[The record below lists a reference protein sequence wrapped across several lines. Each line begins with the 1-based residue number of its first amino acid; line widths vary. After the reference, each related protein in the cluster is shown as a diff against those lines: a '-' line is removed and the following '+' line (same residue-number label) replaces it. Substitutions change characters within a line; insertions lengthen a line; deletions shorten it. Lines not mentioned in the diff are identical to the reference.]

1 MLVNRRSG
9 SERARPRR
17 CIVRRSETVAN
28 PWQQGVCHGVLL
40 KKSRKRTRQ
49 RNTFPKSTKARK
61 GKRTPLE
68 FCSGIL
74 APREGSVAVGSFFF
88 GGMWIRGGRA
98 TGRRRV
104 RSRAHRRSPI

>member
-17 CIVRRSETVAN
+17 CIVRRSETVAK

-61 GKRTPLE
+61 GKRTLFE
-68 FCSGIL
+68 ICSGRP
-74 APREGSVAVGSFFF
+74 APTEGSVLRVPATSVVLHQAFDSA
-88 GGMWIRGGRA
+88 IRKEL
-98 TGRRRV
+98 
-104 RSRAHRRSPI
+104 